1 MGLVNIFYTIV
12 MGRPIGI
19 TSFFY
24 LLGQSIIHR
33 LQMYPVGRHFFQHLS
48 HQHQSLFLLSLFSL
62 GLIAGS
68 LLSAILQGE
77 FRLRSRLSLS
87 RFFLALCGGLLMG
100 YGAYIARGCNI
111 GAMVGGI
118 ASFSLHGWI
127 FGISLCVGVFIA
139 GHILKRLI

>member
-1 MGLVNIFYTIV
+1 MGLVNVLYSIV

-19 TSFFY
+19 TSLFT
-24 LLGQSIIHR
+24 LLGQS
-33 LQMYPVGRHFFQHLS
+33 LQSFTMYPLHEFLFQLHS
-48 HQHQSLFLLSLFSL
+48 HQQQSLFLLTLFSL

-77 FRLRSRLSLS
+77 FRLRVHFSLS
-87 RFFLALCGGLLMG
+87 RFFLALCGGVLMG

-118 ASFSLHGWI
+118 ASLSLHGWV
-127 FGISLCVGVFIA
+127 FGISLCLGVFIA
-139 GHILKRLI
+139 GHILRKLI